1 MRTRRTAVRLAE
13 TVEDEREKARRDS
26 FTGIA
31 HRQLTVRVD
40 AFEPHLHF
48 PSARRELD
56 RIREQVPDDLL
67 EPVVIAG
74 DLSGFRVEH
83 SLDANL
89 LRIRGRSND
98 IDGGFDDVRELD
110 RLDVD
115 AQLPGIDARE
125 VEDVLDEPA
134 LCTRVAVDRLQP
146 FGE

>member
-1 MRTRRTAVRLAE
+1 
-13 TVEDEREKARRDS
+13 
-26 FTGIA
+26 
-31 HRQLTVRVD
+31 
-40 AFEPHLHF
+40 
-48 PSARRELD
+48 
-56 RIREQVPDDLL
+56 
-67 EPVVIAG
+67 VIAG